1 MPSHSFCVEVVKR
14 GVKSM
19 NKSVTEPAALAHGV
33 SVVLPVYR
41 GENEIGACLASLA
54 AQTIE
59 PARFE
64 VVVVINGERD
74 GTAGVL
80 AEFRARHPKLDIRV
94 VTSGSPGAA
103 RARNAGLA
111 AARFAFTTFV
121 DHDDYVSPSFLESLL
136 DHADDD
142 VVSIAA
148 LVNVKPDGVLDEENV
163 INRELRRFAGRTCTP
178 SEIPRALSFNAAKLV
193 PTVLAREVGYETDLA
208 SGEDL
213 VFFSRLFHLAPLL
226 LRVCPSDPAAVYYR
240 VLRENSVSRRA
251 IEFGFAVRE
260 RLEVM
265 TRLDQLSRGAD
276 DSMRAVLAQWIIGQ
290 AGFINRYLRACPAD
304 HPRVVAELDRA
315 GLSSVPHATINRDVG
330 TGLVVAYDFDP
341 AAESGH
347 EVARA
352 IRAAG
357 CVVDVV
363 RRTSEA
369 AGTSAISA
377 PYTDRDV
384 MVRMPDSSRWADA
397 AEAFRDGGVAALR
410 ALRDQ
415 PRPYRQLRSFGADP
429 ATVMLAAAVAVTGTG
444 LAELGVTWTAH
455 LGFASRS
462 PEQSFDGP
470 VRRTPFVAAIR
481 RELSR
486 RHLPRPGHDSLEQW
500 CLAVTGLLA
509 DRIVVAGEEDLRR
522 IEAAVAA
529 TADPRAIRLLAA
541 KTEMTTARPLA
552 GLAGV

>member
-1 MPSHSFCVEVVKR
+1 VNRSA
-14 GVKSM
+14 
-19 NKSVTEPAALAHGV
+19 TEPAALAHGI
-33 SVVLPVYR
+33 SVILPVYR
-41 GENEIGACLASLA
+41 GEREIGACLASLA
-54 AQTIE
+54 AQTID
-59 PARFE
+59 PAGFE

-80 AEFRARHPKLDIRV
+80 ADFRARHPKLDIRV

-111 AARFAFTTFV
+111 AARFAYTTFV

-136 DHADDD
+136 DHAGDD
-142 VVSIAA
+142 VVSIAG
-148 LVNVKPDGVLDEENV
+148 LVNVGPDGVLDEENV

-193 PTVLAREVGYETDLA
+193 PTALARDIGYETNLV
-208 SGEDL
+208 SGEDM

-226 LRVCPSDPAAVYYR
+226 IRVCPPDSSAVYFR
-240 VLRENSVSRRA
+240 VLRENSLSRRA
-251 IEFGFAVRE
+251 ADFGFAVRE
-260 RLEVM
+260 RLAVM

-276 DSMRAVLAQWIIGQ
+276 DSMRAVLAQWISGQ
-290 AGFINRYLRACPAD
+290 ADFINRYLRACPAD
-304 HPRVVAELDRA
+304 HRSVVAELDRA
-315 GLSSVPHATINRDVG
+315 GLSFVPHARINRDVG

-341 AAESGH
+341 AAESGQ

-357 CVVDVV
+357 RVVDVV
-363 RRTSEA
+363 RRPFEV

-377 PYTDRDV
+377 PYTERDV
-384 MVRMPDSSRWADA
+384 TVRVPDSLRWADA
-397 AEAFRDGGVAALR
+397 AEAFRDGGLTALR
-410 ALRDQ
+410 ALRDKS
-415 PRPYRQLRSFGADP
+415 RSYRHLRSFGADP

-444 LAELGVTWTAH
+444 LADLGVPWTAH

-462 PEQSFDGP
+462 PEPSFDGP
-470 VRRTPFVAAIR
+470 VRRSPVVAAIR
-481 RELSR
+481 RELAR
-486 RHLPRPGHDSLEQW
+486 RHLPRPRHDSLEQW
-500 CLAVTGLLA
+500 CLTVAALLA
-509 DRIVVAGEEDLRR
+509 DRIVVAGEVDLRR
-522 IEAAVAA
+522 IEATVAA
-529 TADPRAIRLLAA
+529 TTDPRAVGLLAG

>member
-1 MPSHSFCVEVVKR
+1 MYR
-14 GVKSM
+14 
-19 NKSVTEPAALAHGV
+19 SVTEPAALAHGV

-41 GENEIGACLASLA
+41 GENEVGACLASLA
-54 AQTIE
+54 AQTLD

-64 VVVVINGERD
+64 VVVVINGEPD
-74 GTAGVL
+74 GTARVL
-80 AEFRARHPKLDIRV
+80 ADFRARHPKLDIRV
-94 VTSGSPGAA
+94 VTSGSPGAG

-111 AARFAFTTFV
+111 AARFAFSAFV

-136 DHADDD
+136 DQADDD
-142 VVSIAA
+142 VISIAA
-148 LVNVKPDGVLDEENV
+148 LVNVLPDGVLDEENV
-163 INRELRRFAGRTCTP
+163 INSELRRFAGRTCTP

-193 PTVLAREVGYETDLA
+193 PTALAREVGYETNLA
-208 SGEDL
+208 SGEDM

-226 LRVCPSDPAAVYYR
+226 IRVCPPDSSAVYFR
-240 VLRENSVSRRA
+240 VLRENSLSRRA
-251 IEFGFAVRE
+251 ADFGFAVRE

-276 DSMRAVLAQWIIGQ
+276 DSMRAVMAQWITGQ
-290 AGFINRYLRACPAD
+290 ADFINRYLRACPAD
-304 HPRVVAELDRA
+304 HPRVVSELDRA
-315 GLSSVPHATINRDVG
+315 GLSSVPHARINRDVG

-341 AAESGH
+341 AAESGQ

-363 RRTSEA
+363 RRPSEV

-377 PYTDRDV
+377 PYTERDLT
-384 MVRMPDSSRWADA
+384 VRAPDSRRWVDA
-397 AEAFRDGGVAALR
+397 AEAFRDGGLTALR
-410 ALRDQ
+410 ARRDQ
-415 PRPYRQLRSFGADP
+415 SRRYRHLRSFGADP

-444 LAELGVTWTAH
+444 LAELGMSWTAH
-455 LGFASRS
+455 LCFASQP

-470 VRRTPFVAAIR
+470 VHRSAFVAAIR

-486 RHLPRPGHDSLEQW
+486 RYLPRPRHDSLEQW
-500 CLAVTGLLA
+500 CLVVTALLA
-509 DRIVVAGEEDLRR
+509 DRIVVSAEVDLRR

-529 TADPRAIRLLAA
+529 TADPRAVGLLAG
-541 KTEMTTARPLA
+541 KTEITTATASASSLQPVA
-552 GLAGV
+552 T